1 MSYPDLI
8 PCWMS
13 LHLIYV
19 QFSIIIMTIFIA
31 LFIQVWLGKLINSSL
46 IYELENVSQQ
56 TEHI

>member
-19 QFSIIIMTIFIA
+19 PFSIVIMTIFIA
-31 LFIQVWLGKLINSSL
+31 LFIQIWRGKFIKSSL
-46 IYELENVSQQ
+46 IYELENVFHQ